1 MRALSIPAFI
11 VGTGLAIGF
20 FKFYGVVTRP
30 DVPTPIA
37 VVVGQF
43 APGVEIGA
51 KVHDVRR
58 AVGSM
63 TYVPHLGFVG
73 IPGERE
79 TNLPD
84 NGKVR
89 FAQVR
94 LLVDEEARLHLKL
107 DPRKARIDAVEI
119 VSVQDGAA
127 REIGNAMQFAFR
139 KAPHMGC
146 LSAAT
151 DDAGYRDVQL
161 WTTMNERGGVA
172 LISDFG
178 ETGNARYPGLM
189 ITSVIAFTGK
199 FDGSRTLR
207 GNYSDSACDTLA
219 KQ

>member
-58 AVGSM
+58 AVANLS
-63 TYVPHLGFVG
+63 YVPHLGFVG
-73 IPGERE
+73 IPGERDS
-79 TNLPD
+79 NLPA
-84 NGKVR
+84 GGRVR

-94 LLVDEEARLHLKL
+94 LLVDEDARVKPKL
-107 DPRKARIDAVEI
+107 DPRKARIDAVEV
-119 VSVQDGAA
+119 VSVEENAT
-127 REIGNAMQFAFR
+127 REIANALSYGMR
-139 KAPHMGC
+139 TAPRMGC
-146 LSAAT
+146 IRAAT
-151 DDAGYRDVQL
+151 EDGGYREVYL
-161 WTTMNERGGVA
+161 WVTRNERGGVA
-172 LISDFG
+172 LISDYG
-178 ETGNARYPGLM
+178 GTGSARYPGLM
-189 ITSVIAFTGK
+189 ITSVLAFTGK
-199 FDGSRTLR
+199 FDGGRTLR
-207 GNYSDSACDTLA
+207 GNYSDLSCDALA

>member
-51 KVHDVRR
+51 RVHDVRR
-58 AVGSM
+58 AVANLQ
-63 TYVPHLGFVG
+63 YVPHLGFVG

-79 TNLPD
+79 TNLPGD
-84 NGKVR
+84 GKVR

-94 LLVDEEARLHLKL
+94 LLVDEDARVQPKL
-107 DPRKARIDAVEI
+107 DPKKARIDAVEM
-119 VSVQDGAA
+119 VSIQDGAA
-127 REIGNAMQFAFR
+127 REIGSAMSFMFR
-139 KAPHMGC
+139 RAPRLGC
-146 LSAAT
+146 LTAAT
-151 DDAGYRDVQL
+151 QDAGFRDVRI
-161 WTTMNERGGVA
+161 WTTRNEHGGIAV
-172 LISDFG
+172 ISDYG
-178 ETGNARYPGLM
+178 DAGSPRYPGLM

-199 FDGSRTLR
+199 FDGGRTLR
-207 GNYSDSACDTLA
+207 GNYSDSSCDTLG
-219 KQ
+219 KS